1 MVAGSRGTLRAEI
14 QRQQN
19 HPSEQINV
27 TLNVVGFIVFI
38 SIKSELDWG
47 LVLNKKSKQESILD
61 LYLCIFG

>member
-1 MVAGSRGTLRAEI
+1 MVAGLRGTLRAESR
-14 QRQQN
+14 RQQN
-19 HPSEQINV
+19 HPSEQIDV

-47 LVLNKKSKQESILD
+47 LGLNKKSKQESILD